1 MFSVSALNQK
11 LPKHPVTFTED
22 ERGLTTVEYVI
33 VLVLIAVG
41 AITLWRNFGG
51 AVNTKINDSTT
62 QMTGMTPATPAGNK
76 PGG

>member
-41 AITLWRNFGG
+41 AIGLWTTFGG
-51 AVNTKINDSTT
+51 QVNKRINDSSTAMGAMSA
-62 QMTGMTPATPAGNK
+62 QVPH
-76 PGG
+76 